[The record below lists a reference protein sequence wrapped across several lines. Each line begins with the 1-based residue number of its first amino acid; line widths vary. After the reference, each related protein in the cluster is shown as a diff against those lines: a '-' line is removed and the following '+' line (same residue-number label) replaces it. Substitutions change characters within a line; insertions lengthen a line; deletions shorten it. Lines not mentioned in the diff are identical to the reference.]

1 MTQNKDRR
9 LIEEFIPIKE
19 ISEESAREKSIRHG
33 HISTLHIW
41 WARRPLVAS
50 RAAVFA
56 SLVKNPE
63 NKEKRKELTKFLIE
77 LCKWENSNN
86 KQIIDKARKL
96 ILESNGGKPPK
107 VLDCFAGG
115 GSIPLEAL
123 RLGCETYA
131 LDLNPVAYLILLC
144 TLVYPQK
151 YGKPVYQE
159 NHGFKTVTIQNKL
172 AHDVEKWG
180 KWVLEEAKKEIGKF
194 YPNDPDG
201 SIPVAYLWARTVRCP
216 NPNCGAEIPLIRQ
229 YWLCNK
235 SNRKVSLKP
244 VVNKKEKRIDFE
256 IVEGKKI
263 DFKPEEGTMKRGS
276 ATCLVCGHTADGNYI
291 RKESQQ
297 GRMGQRMT
305 TVVLTHPKKSGKI
318 YRLATQKDIEVFEKA
333 SKELEKYKGK
343 KIKIGKQEISLIPDE
358 PLPPEGS
365 LGISPYWTNKKG
377 EKRSWAELFNDRQLL
392 SIVTFLLKVKEAK
405 EKILKEE
412 KDEEYAKIMS
422 TYLSL
427 SIDRL
432 SSYNNLLCWWVTG
445 AECLGQ
451 IFAQGQ
457 SIPMKWD
464 YAEIN
469 TFSGSTGD
477 WINDIKWIKMVI
489 EEIGNL
495 NDYAKETFQGS
506 ATRLPWKD
514 KIFDAVITDPPYY
527 DAVPYADLSDFFY
540 VWLKRSIG
548 EQYQSEF
555 NLLTTPKSNEIIQS
569 AARHEGDIEKAKIF
583 YEKLMTESFRESC
596 RVLKSEGIL
605 VIVFAHKTTSAW
617 ETLISSL
624 LNSDLTVTSSWPLHT
639 ERPGRLRSYE
649 SAALASSIFIICRKR
664 LTEQEGYFNDIKEE
678 LEERVHQKLDEFW
691 NQGIRGAD
699 FFISAIGPAVEVFGR
714 YKKVRKLSG
723 EEVSVAE
730 FLDLVRQIVTDYSLK
745 KILRE
750 GSLGDIDEITRFYI
764 LWRWAYN
771 NNEIL
776 FDDARKLA
784 QALGTEADQLI
795 HKRDILEKKGDKV
808 KLLGPKERAKEKDL
822 GETKGGMP
830 APMIDVIHKSC
841 LLWEKGNKQKLG
853 EFIGGSGYEDNETI
867 WNVAQALSEIL
878 PDGDKEK
885 QLLQGLLAS
894 KTTATSDRF
903 KTQRTITEFKGE

>member
-1 MTQNKDRR
+1 MNRNNKDRR

-63 NKEKRKELTKFLIE
+63 NEEKRKELTKFLVE

-86 KQIIDKARKL
+86 KQIIDKTRKL

-151 YGKPVYQE
+151 YGKPVIGKG
-159 NHGFKTVTIQNKL
+159 GFTKIQNKL
-172 AHDVEKWG
+172 VYDVEKWG

-201 SIPVAYLWARTVRCP
+201 SVPVAYLWARTVKCP

-256 IVEGKKI
+256 IVEGKQI
-263 DFKPEEGTMKRGS
+263 NFKPEEGTMKKGT

-318 YRLATQKDIEVFEKA
+318 YRLATQKDVEVFEKA
-333 SKELEKYKGK
+333 SKELEKYKGE

-377 EKRSWAELFNDRQLL
+377 KNRRWAELFNDRQLL
-392 SIVTFLLKVKEAK
+392 SIVTFLLKVREAK

-412 KDEEYAKIMS
+412 KDEEYAKSVI
-422 TYLSL
+422 TYLAIVLDKMISQ
-427 SIDRL
+427 STNL
-432 SSYNNLLCWWVTG
+432 SSWAITRETLRNV
-445 AECLGQ
+445 
-451 IFAQGQ
+451 FARQAL
-457 SIPMKWD
+457 PMVWD
-464 YAEIN
+464 YTEIN
-469 TFSGSTGD
+469 TFSESTGD
-477 WINDIKWIKMVI
+477 WIGALNWNNLYLKDIQTIANTKIFC
-489 EEIGNL
+489 E
-495 NDYAKETFQGS
+495 QSS
-506 ATRLPWKD
+506 ATTQPFQSD
-514 KIFDAVITDPPYY
+514 FFDAVITDPPYY
-527 DAVPYADLSDFFY
+527 DAVPYSDLSDFFF
-540 VWLKRSIG
+540 VWLKRSVG
-548 EQYQSEF
+548 DLYQNQF
-555 NLLTTPKSNEIIQS
+555 GMLLTPKSSEIIQTS
-569 AARHEGDIEKAKIF
+569 ARHERDKEKAKKW
-583 YEKLMTESFRESC
+583 YEEQMTLAFKEC
-596 RVLKSEGIL
+596 NRVLKENGMF
-605 VIVFAHKTTSAW
+605 VVVFAHKTTSAW
-617 ETLISSL
+617 ETLVSSL
-624 LNSDLTVTSSWPLHT
+624 LNADLIVTSSWPLKT
-639 ERPGRLRSYE
+639 EMQTRLRARE
-649 SAALASSIFIICRKR
+649 SAALASSIFIVCRKR

-723 EEVSVAE
+723 EEVTVAE

-808 KLLGPKERAKEKDL
+808 RLLGPKERAKEKDL
-822 GETKGGMP
+822 GESKGGMP

-853 EFIGGSGYEDNETI
+853 EFIEESGYKDNETI
-867 WNVAQALSEIL
+867 WDVAQALSEIL

-894 KTTATSDRF
+894 KTTTIRDKF